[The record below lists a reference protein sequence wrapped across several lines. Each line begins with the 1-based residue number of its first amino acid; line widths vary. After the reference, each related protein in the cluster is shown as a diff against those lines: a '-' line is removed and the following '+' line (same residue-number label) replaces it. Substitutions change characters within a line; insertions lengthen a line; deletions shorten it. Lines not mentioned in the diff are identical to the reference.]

1 MRKWMTG
8 IAAAAVLTTAGVAP
22 AVACGWDVSPCSG
35 GLLTGYAVAPAG
47 PWAWDRV
54 PDPQGPRYYYV
65 NQGPYYSGPAA
76 FAPVPTYQERAVS
89 GWPNYERGFYY
100 GYNGGPYGDAMT
112 HYYDGMPA
120 VRGPMVYRYAPR
132 VQGYGPGIYRYRHS
146 SLRYGDRTHR
156 AVRYGYA
163 PRRLPHHSH
172 D

>member
-8 IAAAAVLTTAGVAP
+8 IAAAAALTVAGAAP
-22 AVACGWDVSPCSG
+22 AMACESWCGGGVVAG
-35 GLLTGYAVAPAG
+35 GYVVGPAG
-47 PWAWDRV
+47 PWAWNRL

-100 GYNGGPYGDAMT
+100 GYIGGPYGDAMS

-120 VRGPMVYRYAPR
+120 VQGPVVYRYAPG
-132 VQGYGPGIYRYRHS
+132 VYGRGPAIYRYHHRS
-146 SLRYGDRTHR
+146 YRYGYRSHR
-156 AVRYGYA
+156 PVRYGYA
-163 PRRLPHHSH
+163 PRRAPVSPRY
-172 D
+172 